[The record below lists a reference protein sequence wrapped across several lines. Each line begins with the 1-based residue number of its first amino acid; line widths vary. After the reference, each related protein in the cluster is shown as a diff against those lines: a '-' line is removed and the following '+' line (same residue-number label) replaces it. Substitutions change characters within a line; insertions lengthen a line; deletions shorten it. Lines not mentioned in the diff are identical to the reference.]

1 LKYADRRNSPCAI
14 IQGPDEKNDPAG
26 PQVIVKD
33 LFIGAELAKLEKG
46 RDEYLQ
52 KQADA
57 QRKVPESKLV
67 EAVKEVLSRHKGHG
81 H

>member
-1 LKYADRRNSPCAI
+1 MKYADKRNAPCVI
-14 IQGPDEKNDPAG
+14 IQGGDEKNDPAG

-33 LFIGAELAKLEKG
+33 LILGAELAKLEKG

-57 QRKVPESKLV
+57 QRKVPEGELV
-67 EAVKEVLSRHKGHG
+67 AAVREVLARHKNPSS
-81 H
+81 